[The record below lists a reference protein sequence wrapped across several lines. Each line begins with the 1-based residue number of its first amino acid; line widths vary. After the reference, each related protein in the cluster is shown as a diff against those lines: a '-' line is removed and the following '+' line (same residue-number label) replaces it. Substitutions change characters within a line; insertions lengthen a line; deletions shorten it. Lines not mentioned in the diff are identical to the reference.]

1 MWKSTKSKL
10 AVLLTVAG
18 CAISS
23 LAQASIIV
31 DHSYARIAPGR
42 SSMSTIVMVPMT
54 ESQASALY
62 QLERA
67 HAWGNY
73 RRSKG
78 AVGYSSVSGLYA
90 PNLVAATTP
99 RQVNLRMNMARA
111 RGFGH
116 GYFNNR

>member
-1 MWKSTKSKL
+1 MWKSTKNKL
-10 AVLLTVAG
+10 AVLLTALG
-18 CAISS
+18 CTFSAMSD
-23 LAQASIIV
+23 ASIIV
-31 DHSYARIAPGR
+31 DHSYARIAPSRGA
-42 SSMSTIVMVPMT
+42 MSTIVMVPMT
-54 ESQASALY
+54 ETQAAALY

-73 RRSKG
+73 RRSRG

-90 PNLVAATTP
+90 PNLVGATTP

-111 RGFGH
+111 HGFGH